1 MRISTLLLLF
11 TVCCFSAYSQSWK
24 VTGHYSFGLPRQAME
39 TNIQPVHSLQA
50 GLMYQL
56 PGKLKQLSAGIEMGL
71 GLYASKRINQTFQFD
86 NNTASV
92 VPVNYNSNTFNVNVQ
107 TRFNLLSDKNFVIP
121 YISAKG
127 GLYNFFS
134 TINIEDPNDPNGC
147 HALENK
153 TIMNDKTLYFSAGG
167 GIQIDP
173 AVFSRHGER
182 GNVLIDIS
190 VNSVHGGSLNY
201 INTKH
206 LIDAQ
211 TMNDPAG
218 KPLEVKFINASTQSI
233 HEHTVAQVFTSPL
246 RLLEIKAGVTV
257 GLGW

>member
-11 TVCCFSAYSQSWK
+11 AIYSFSAKSQSWK
-24 VTGHYSFGLPRQAME
+24 VTGHYNLGLPRHDME
-39 TNIQPVHSLQA
+39 KNIQPDHGLQA

-56 PGKLKQLSAGIEMGL
+56 PGKMKQLLVGIELGL
-71 GLYASKRINQTFQFD
+71 GAYASKRIEQTFQFD

-92 VPVNYNSNTFNVNVQ
+92 VPVNYNSNTFNANIQ
-107 TRFNLLSDKNFVIP
+107 TRLNLLSDKNFIVP

-134 TINIEDPNDPNGC
+134 TIVVEDPDDPDGC
-147 HALENK
+147 HALERKN
-153 TIMNDKTLYFSAGG
+153 IMNDKTLYWSAGAG
-167 GIQIDP
+167 FQVDP
-173 AVFSRHGER
+173 ALFNKRKEK

-190 VNSVHGGSLNY
+190 VNTVRGGSLNY
-201 INTKH
+201 VNTKH

-211 TMNDPAG
+211 TMNDPEG
-218 KPLEVKFINASTQSI
+218 KPLQVHFVNASTQAI

-246 RLLEIKAGVTV
+246 RLLEIRAGVTV
-257 GLGW
+257 LLGW